1 MTSQSVR
8 IAIVKRLIRGIARVL
23 GFDMVAFDAD
33 CARIEQQLA
42 DAKTPEE
49 RDRILSGLKDRLRA
63 HL

>member
-1 MTSQSVR
+1 M
-8 IAIVKRLIRGIARVL
+8 L